1 MEYLNQFKIIES
13 LIVFVLAFFIRFI
26 ITKSLRKIQTKFG
39 FQDARIVVTNKI
51 ITILIYI
58 TVIVVV
64 SFIWGVDEKQLLIYI
79 SSFLTI
85 LGIAFFAQWSILSN
99 ITAGIILFLNYP
111 VKIGDSITILEKDS
125 PNNIHG
131 EIRDIGAFFIT
142 LRTPEKE
149 LITLPNSIILQNN
162 IKYAPRTNE
171 HKLPF

>member
-13 LIVFVLAFFIRFI
+13 LIVFVIAFFIRFI

-99 ITAGIILFLNYP
+99 ITAGVILFLNYP

-125 PNNIHG
+125 PNNING

-162 IKYAPRTNE
+162 IKYAPRTN
-171 HKLPF
+171 